1 MLNKYIEKAKVLLE
15 ALPYI
20 QKFSGKTIVVKY
32 GGAAMENDEL
42 QRSVAIDIV
51 LLKFVGINPVLIHGG
66 GKEITSWL
74 EKLQIETEFI
84 DGLRKTSKEA
94 MEVTE
99 MVLTGKVNKAI
110 VGLINN
116 AGGKAIGLSGKDGN
130 MILGEKINETNLG
143 HAGKVTKIDP
153 NPILATIEK
162 GYIPVISTIAVDK
175 NNETLNINADYVA
188 ADIAVALKAEKL
200 IYLSNVEG
208 ILNEKKEIIKQ
219 IVVDDVNDLIKK
231 GVVSG
236 GMIPKVNSCTESLEK
251 GVNNVH
257 IISGEIPHSLLLE
270 LFTDYGVGTMIKEKV
285 NS

>member
-130 MILGEKINETNLG
+130 MILGEKINETKLG

>member
-1 MLNKYIEKAKVLLE
+1 MIDKYIEKAKVLLE

-20 QKFSGKTIVVKY
+20 QKFSGKTIVIKY
-32 GGAAMENDEL
+32 GGAAMENEEL

-51 LLKFVGINPVLIHGG
+51 LLKFVGINPVLVHGG
-66 GKEITSWL
+66 GKEITAWL
-74 EKLQIETEFI
+74 DKLNIETEFI

-110 VGLINN
+110 VGLINSE
-116 AGGKAIGLSGKDGN
+116 GGKAIGLSGKDGN
-130 MILGEKINETNLG
+130 MIQGEKIDEKKLG
-143 HAGKVTKIDP
+143 HAGKVIKIDP
-153 NPILATIEK
+153 SAILDIIAK
-162 GYIPVISTIAVDK
+162 GYIPVISTVGVDK

-188 ADIAVALKAEKL
+188 SDIAISIKAEKL

-219 IVVDDVNDLIKK
+219 IIAEDAKTLIKN
-231 GVVSG
+231 GVISG
-236 GMIPKVNSCTESLEK
+236 GMIPKINSCLESIEG

-257 IISGEIPHSLLLE
+257 IISGEIPHSILLE
-270 LFTDYGVGTMIKEKV
+270 LFTDYGIGTMIKKKE
-285 NS
+285 

>member
-130 MILGEKINETNLG
+130 MILGEKINETKLG

-285 NS
+285 TS